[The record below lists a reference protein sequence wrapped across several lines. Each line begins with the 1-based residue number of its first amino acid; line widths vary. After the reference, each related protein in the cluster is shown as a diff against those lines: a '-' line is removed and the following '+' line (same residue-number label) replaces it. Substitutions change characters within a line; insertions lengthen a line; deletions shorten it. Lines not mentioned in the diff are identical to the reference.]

1 MKDSKTLLVMFAVA
15 ILTAGAGFYGGIM
28 FQKSKTPK
36 VSPNGLA
43 TRNFNRT
50 GGGQMPVPGS
60 NGRMGGSMLRPVV
73 GEILSKDDKSVTVK
87 MQDGSSKIVMLSATT
102 VINKAEKADASALIV
117 GGTIRVFGTTN
128 PDGSVTA
135 LDIQLNPEQ
144 LGQTQGQQPGQNPK
158 GN

>member
-1 MKDSKTLLVMFAVA
+1 MKDSKTFFVMFAVA

-36 VSPNGLA
+36 ANPNGLA
-43 TRNFNRT
+43 TRSFNRNSNN
-50 GGGQMPVPGS
+50 QMPIPGAG
-60 NGRMGGSMLRPVV
+60 GRMGGGMLRPLV

-102 VINKAEKADASALIV
+102 VINKAEKVDAGALAV
-117 GGTIRVFGTTN
+117 GETIRVFGTTN

-135 LDIQLNPEQ
+135 QDIQLNPE
-144 LGQTQGQQPGQNPK
+144 LVGQTQGQQPSQNPQ
-158 GN
+158 GQ